1 MQLALMLYGTLDM
14 IQPHGNSVI
23 RNIDIKENLLMF
35 IHFLFHFPKVSLCNN
50 LWLLDNDRYC
60 VLSLNGPDHLDKGF
74 LSTFWLVDNMY
85 IYNLVVDSMYI

>member
-14 IQPHGNSVI
+14 ILDMIQPHGSSVI

-50 LWLLDNDRYC
+50 LWLLDKIDIKC
-60 VLSLNGPDHLDKGF
+60 
-74 LSTFWLVDNMY
+74 LVTQWSGSFRRGVP
-85 IYNLVVDSMYI
+85 IYLLVGR

>member
-50 LWLLDNDRYC
+50 LWLLDNDRYQVSC
-60 VLSLNGPDHLDKGF
+60 H
-74 LSTFWLVDNMY
+74 
-85 IYNLVVDSMYI
+85 SMAQII